1 VLLIDWQLAA
11 AELPELRPA
20 GAQRLRAAALKSPSE
35 GAWVEGRREGGQ
47 HQLLNGRD
55 RLVLPGATG
64 VEQGRGGLHRRKE
77 KKRPHS
83 RPFRLGV
90 IAARCSANRELALA
104 LSLTR

>member
-1 VLLIDWQLAA
+1 MVLIDWQLAA
-11 AELPELRPA
+11 PELPELRQA
-20 GAQRLRAAALKSPSE
+20 DAQRLRAAALKSPSE
-35 GAWVEGRREGGQ
+35 SAWVEGRRQGGQ
-47 HQLLNGRD
+47 HQLLNGQD

-83 RPFRLGV
+83 RPFRLGI